1 MVKYTK
7 NIILLTGGGEMIN
20 KKNGIEFEFLKG
32 TGNSSINLVFVH
44 GSGCN
49 RFFLRS
55 IHEEVSEYNCYFID
69 LPGHG
74 NSDDTGYSFDNY
86 VNAVGDFV
94 KDLDNVILLGH
105 SLGGTIVLAATARNI
120 LSVKGS
126 VIISSGAS
134 FPKLDKEYMKKI
146 HNNVVDMEY
155 VAECLGHMED
165 PVVQEAVAKF
175 EGNKIIV
182 IDFLIDEIVDVED
195 CLKDI
200 KVPITIITGGDEIL
214 TLVEY
219 SELINEKVENSKLV
233 IIPKARHMLPVAKR
247 KELAELIV
255 ELINKVN

>member
-1 MVKYTK
+1 
-7 NIILLTGGGEMIN
+7 MIS

-32 TGNSSINLVFVH
+32 TGNNCINLVFIH

-55 IHEEVSEYNCYFID
+55 IHEEVSEYNCYFVD

-74 NSDDTGYSFDNY
+74 NSDDTGYSFVNY
-86 VNAVGDFV
+86 VNAVSDFV
-94 KDLDNVILLGH
+94 RGLDNVILLGH
-105 SLGGTIVLAATARNI
+105 SLGGTVVLAATARNI
-120 LSVKGS
+120 LSVKGA

-165 PVVQEAVAKF
+165 PAVQEAVT
-175 EGNKIIV
+175 KIEADKLI
-182 IDFLIDEIVDVED
+182 ILDFLIDEVVDVED

-200 KVPITIITGGDEIL
+200 KVPITIVTGGDEIL

-219 SELINEKVENSKLV
+219 SELIHEKVKNSKLV
-233 IIPKARHMLPVAKR
+233 VIPKTRHMLPVAKR
-247 KELAELIV
+247 KELRELII
-255 ELINKVN
+255 ELIDKVI

>member
-1 MVKYTK
+1 
-7 NIILLTGGGEMIN
+7 MIS

-32 TGNSSINLVFVH
+32 TGSSSLNLVFVH

-49 RFFLRS
+49 RFFLRA
-55 IHEEVSEYNCYFID
+55 IHEEVSDYNCYFID

-86 VNAVGDFV
+86 VNAVSEFV

-105 SLGGTIVLAATARNI
+105 SLGGTIVLGATARDI
-120 LSVKGS
+120 PSIKGA

-134 FPKLDKEYMKKI
+134 FPKLDKEFMKKI
-146 HNNVVDMEY
+146 HNDIVDMEY
-155 VAECLGHMED
+155 VAECLGHLED
-165 PVVQEAVAKF
+165 TAVQEAIAKI
-175 EGNKIIV
+175 EADKIIA
-182 IDFLIDEIVDVED
+182 IDFLIDEVVNIEE

-200 KVPITIITGGDEIL
+200 KVPITIVTGGAEIL

-233 IIPKARHMLPVAKR
+233 IIPETRHMLPLVKR
-247 KELAELIV
+247 KEVSELIR
-255 ELINKVN
+255 ELVNKVS